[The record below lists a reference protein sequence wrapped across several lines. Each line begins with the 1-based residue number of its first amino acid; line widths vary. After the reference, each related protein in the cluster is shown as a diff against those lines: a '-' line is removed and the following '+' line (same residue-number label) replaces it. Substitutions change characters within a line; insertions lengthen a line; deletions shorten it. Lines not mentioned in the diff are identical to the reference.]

1 MNNPT
6 HPDWH
11 RLFNAALNG
20 TLSDAERPQLAAL
33 LKSSPEAR
41 QLWFLYHD
49 NECGLSELKI
59 ATAVTATRHVM
70 PSPGD
75 VSAPRKT
82 SPWLQWRAV
91 TAAAAG
97 LAIGLFGASVVYGIA
112 AHRGAEKRTP
122 LPVFAP
128 GFEDAQMPLDAGF
141 PAGAGRWSGDAA
153 QVVAAENGVQA
164 KQGRFM
170 LRMEPV
176 AKSPSR
182 IFQVLDLRTLPPNA
196 GGESREIEISAAF
209 ATGVAES
216 SVRYMIRAFAV
227 TEAPEDLDAAWF
239 DRRDESIASAAKG
252 LDALPGATGWQ
263 TLGVRIEVPRA
274 ARSLVLFFGVR
285 TPDRAARTVPHYLD
299 DVRVSLVTSGPL
311 P

>member
-6 HPDWH
+6 HPGWH

-20 TLSDAERPQLAAL
+20 TLSDAEQPQLAAL

-59 ATAVTATRHVM
+59 STAVTATRHVL

-128 GFEDAQMPLDAGF
+128 GFEDVQMPLDAGF
-141 PAGAGRWSGDAA
+141 PAGTGRWSGDAA

-176 AKSPSR
+176 AKNPLR

-239 DRRDESIASAAKG
+239 DRRDESIASVAKG
-252 LDALPGATGWQ
+252 LDAPLGATGWQ
-263 TLGVRIEVPRA
+263 TLGVSIQVPRA

>member
-20 TLSDAERPQLAAL
+20 TLTDAEQPQLAAL

-59 ATAVTATRHVM
+59 ATAVTATRHVL

-75 VSAPRKT
+75 ASAPRKT

-97 LAIGLFGASVVYGIA
+97 LSIGLFGASVVYGIA

-128 GFEDAQMPLDAGF
+128 GFEDVQMPLDAGF
-141 PAGAGRWSGDAA
+141 PAGTGRWSGDAA
-153 QVVAAENGVQA
+153 QVVAAEHGVQA

-182 IFQVLDLRTLPPNA
+182 IFQVLDLRTLPPNE

-209 ATGVAES
+209 ATGFAES

-252 LDALPGATGWQ
+252 LDAPPGATGWQ
-263 TLGVRIEVPRA
+263 TLGVSIHVPRA
-274 ARSLVLFFGVR
+274 ARSLVIFLGVR
-285 TPDRAARTVPHYLD
+285 TPDRAGRTVPHFLD

>member
-20 TLSDAERPQLAAL
+20 TLTDAERPQLAAL

-59 ATAVTATRHVM
+59 ATAVTATRHVL

-128 GFEDAQMPLDAGF
+128 GFEDVQMPLDAGF

-252 LDALPGATGWQ
+252 LDAPPGATGWQ
-263 TLGVRIEVPRA
+263 TLDVNIHVPRA
-274 ARSLVLFFGVR
+274 ARGLVLFFGVR

-299 DVRVSLVTSGPL
+299 DVRVSLVASGPL

>member
-59 ATAVTATRHVM
+59 ATAVTATRHVL

-128 GFEDAQMPLDAGF
+128 GFEDAQMPLTAGF

-153 QVVAAENGVQA
+153 HVVTAENGVQA

-182 IFQVLDLRTLPPNA
+182 IFQVLDLQSLPA
-196 GGESREIEISAAF
+196 DVGGESLNIEISAAY
-209 ATGVAES
+209 ATAVAES

-227 TEAPEDLDAAWF
+227 TEAPENLDAAWF
-239 DRRDESIASAAKG
+239 DRRDESIASVTKG

-263 TLGVRIEVPRA
+263 TLGVSIHVPRA

-285 TPDRAARTVPHYLD
+285 TPDRAGRTVPHYLD
-299 DVRVSLVTSGPL
+299 DVRVSLVTAGPL

>member
-49 NECGLSELKI
+49 NECGLSELKT
-59 ATAVTATRHVM
+59 ATAVTATRHVL

-128 GFEDAQMPLDAGF
+128 GFEDVQMPLDAGF
-141 PAGAGRWSGDAA
+141 PAGTGRWSGDAA
-153 QVVAAENGVQA
+153 QVVAAEHGVQA

-170 LRMEPV
+170 LRMEPL

-209 ATGVAES
+209 ATGFAES

-252 LDALPGATGWQ
+252 LDAPPGATGWQ
-263 TLGVRIEVPRA
+263 TLGVSIHVPRA

>member
-59 ATAVTATRHVM
+59 ATAVTATRHVL

-128 GFEDAQMPLDAGF
+128 GFEDVQMPLDAGF
-141 PAGAGRWSGDAA
+141 PAGTGRWSGDAA
-153 QVVAAENGVQA
+153 QVVAAEHGVQA

-252 LDALPGATGWQ
+252 LDAPPGATGWQ
-263 TLGVRIEVPRA
+263 TLGVSILVPRA
-274 ARSLVLFFGVR
+274 ARSIVIFFGVR
-285 TPDRAARTVPHYLD
+285 TPDRAGRTVPHFLD
-299 DVRVSLVTSGPL
+299 DVRVSLVTAGPL